1 LSTLFQKDTKI
12 SHVITTSVERSK
24 ALEDEARATILA
36 ILSHKVL
43 STENIVKEL
52 KKAGYEKATT
62 TVRHHLDI
70 LKDCGLIEIVRVQE
84 VRGAV
89 LKYYSATAKFLGFED
104 SFDSNKYSRAISE
117 TAIKLLKIADSIVDR
132 YGTTIKNT
140 AGLTCP
146 YCSMQH
152 GKEYTVL
159 EIMNRALAEMVQ
171 KNEFVDMMKELS
183 SKEKTKNG

>member
-1 LSTLFQKDTKI
+1 MSTLFQKDAKI

-24 ALEDEARATILA
+24 ALEDETRATILS

-43 STENIVKEL
+43 STENIAKEL

-62 TVRHHLDI
+62 TVRHHIDI

-89 LKYYSATAKFLGFED
+89 LKYYAATAKFLGFEN
-104 SFDSNKYSRAISE
+104 SFDSNKYSRAINE
-117 TAIKLLKIADSIVDR
+117 TAVKLLKITNSIIDR
-132 YGTTIKNT
+132 YGTTIKYT
-140 AGLTCP
+140 TGLVCP
-146 YCSMQH
+146 YCNTKH

-159 EIMNRALAEMVQ
+159 EIINRALAEMVQ
-171 KNEFVDMMKELS
+171 KKEFMDMMKELTG
-183 SKEKTKNG
+183 EKIKK